1 MVLRTVTRYLF
12 QREENL
18 DTGRQEKTVVNK
30 STTKRAVYMKSAG
43 NLCSKYRKGNMNK
56 YKVMRRWSRFLRD
69 AVAVPSISIDVQRK
83 CSKSGWMGL

>member
-1 MVLRTVTRYLF
+1 MVLRPVTRYSF

-18 DTGRQEKTVVNK
+18 DTGRQEETGVNK
-30 STTKRAVYMKSAG
+30 STTKRAVYMNSAG

-56 YKVMRRWSRFLRD
+56 YKVMRRWSRFPRD
-69 AVAVPSISIDVQRK
+69 AVGVPSISIDVQRK